1 MSVNSAISS
10 SLQTSKERLLRGCQM
25 FLKLVQR
32 QTDSINANTFVTIGY
47 DEPKHFHKD
56 LTTIHPQDTNIMEDF
71 CKGTT

>member
-1 MSVNSAISS
+1 
-10 SLQTSKERLLRGCQM
+10 M